1 MQNAM
6 DIYTEAVAKFK
17 EYSAA
22 SMDNL
27 VKARK
32 AYEDALRASEEIRRN
47 LASHD
52 ESIKSVMFQLQEIV
66 GEHLADKAAAAKL
79 IEFRTA
85 EGENGTHPPR
95 PKLRNWL

>member
-1 MQNAM
+1 MQNPM
-6 DIYTEAVAKFK
+6 DIYTEAVEKFK

-27 VKARK
+27 VKARE
-32 AYEDALRASEEIRRN
+32 AYEDALRASEDIRKN

-52 ESIKSVMFQLQEIV
+52 ESIKSVMSKLQEIV
-66 GEHLADKAAAAKL
+66 SEHLAGKAAPAQL
-79 IEFRTA
+79 IEFRNA
-85 EGENGTHPPR
+85 EEGSGAHPPR